1 MWRAG
6 IPFADEDGELGRVLL
21 STDGLRWRFQVSHSV
36 LDQVLGRTLENGALL
51 SSGFQSFCV
60 DKTNTRDSDKER
72 FSGHEWR

>member
-36 LDQVLGRTLENGALL
+36 LDQVLGKTLENGALL
-51 SSGFQSFCV
+51 SSGFQSF
-60 DKTNTRDSDKER
+60 
-72 FSGHEWR
+72 